1 MKVFLLGGYGKTG
14 LPAARLLAQSD
25 LVTEIAIAG
34 RSLERAE
41 KAAIEI
47 GEKAIPVHTDGTDQ
61 QKLTP
66 LLAGYD
72 VIMNAAY
79 NDTVLP
85 TIRAAIRAGT
95 HYCDLSWGDVLEP
108 ALQLGSEAETA
119 GITAI
124 VATGISPCISNL
136 MGVHVAGQ
144 LEEVEQLQIGR
155 ADVFDFATGGELTPQ
170 QWLMDPKESFTAL
183 LKFRSYFEWQ
193 LKVQHD
199 KGLRTVLDYQDGQWV
214 ELDPIRNGLDVPHLE
229 KGTIHLY
236 PYVSTVDYWG
246 MLPLDLA
253 KVSPVEIWFSPF
265 PPQLNAVLRE
275 KALLM
280 LEGQI
285 DPDLL
290 AFYQLALDEKDNSKR
305 FLLFFQL
312 LENGLKIGDNQTNS
326 EYSQL
331 KHELKRLVSTSA
343 IEENV
348 IDLIFRYR
356 NDLVHTGS
364 LPFKFGHMLNSTKH
378 FCERLLLKLI
388 QTAENF
394 PELIDFRTYLIMVSK
409 DKNELLRMQRL
420 LIKIMEE

>member
-47 GEKAIPVHTDGTDQ
+47 GEKAIPVHADGTDQ

-136 MGVHVAGQ
+136 MGVHVARQ

-155 ADVFDFATGGELTPQ
+155 ADVFDFATGG
-170 QWLMDPKESFTAL
+170 S
-183 LKFRSYFEWQ
+183 
-193 LKVQHD
+193 
-199 KGLRTVLDYQDGQWV
+199 
-214 ELDPIRNGLDVPHLE
+214 
-229 KGTIHLY
+229 
-236 PYVSTVDYWG
+236 
-246 MLPLDLA
+246 
-253 KVSPVEIWFSPF
+253 
-265 PPQLNAVLRE
+265 
-275 KALLM
+275 
-280 LEGQI
+280 
-285 DPDLL
+285 
-290 AFYQLALDEKDNSKR
+290 
-305 FLLFFQL
+305 
-312 LENGLKIGDNQTNS
+312 
-326 EYSQL
+326 
-331 KHELKRLVSTSA
+331 
-343 IEENV
+343 
-348 IDLIFRYR
+348 
-356 NDLVHTGS
+356 
-364 LPFKFGHMLNSTKH
+364 
-378 FCERLLLKLI
+378 
-388 QTAENF
+388 
-394 PELIDFRTYLIMVSK
+394 
-409 DKNELLRMQRL
+409 
-420 LIKIMEE
+420 

>member
-136 MGVHVAGQ
+136 MGVHVARQ

-229 KGTIHLY
+229 KGTMHLY

-246 MLPLDLA
+246 MLPLDFA

-285 DPDLL
+285 DPDTLL
-290 AFYQLALDEKDNSKR
+290 SSFYTTIERDPHSWLTLPDDFVLFSKMWVRAVGRKEGRAARYSCWFTAPMWKVGGYFLTSVALVAAGRTILRGEVQARGVIHAEKAFEPQSFFDE
-305 FLLFFQL
+305 
-312 LENGLKIGDNQTNS
+312 
-326 EYSQL
+326 
-331 KHELKRLVSTSA
+331 VVA
-343 IEENV
+343 V
-348 IDLIFRYR
+348 
-356 NDLVHTGS
+356 
-364 LPFKFGHMLNSTKH
+364 LPEPLPDG
-378 FCERLLLKLI
+378 KLI
-388 QTAENF
+388 DESF
-394 PELIDFRTYLIMVSK
+394 EWL
-409 DKNELLRMQRL
+409 E
-420 LIKIMEE
+420 